1 MKKLILFSFVL
12 LAAFSCKNDEVATN
26 EVNFNIT
33 LKGTNEVPA
42 NASAANGTF
51 VAVYNKDT
59 KILKYTIT
67 YSGITPTAWHIH
79 KGASTATGGVVFNF
93 GSSFSTPYVN
103 QTVTLTTDQET
114 DLLAGNYYVNIHSA
128 LFAAGEIR
136 GQLVK

>member
-1 MKKLILFSFVL
+1 MKKLFLFCFIL
-12 LAAFSCKNDEVATN
+12 LAVLSCKNDEVASK

-42 NASAANGTF
+42 NASAATGTF

-59 KILKYTIT
+59 KILKYTIN
-67 YSGITPTAWHIH
+67 YAGITPTAWHIH
-79 KGASTATGGVVFNF
+79 KGAATVTGAIVFNF
-93 GSSFSTPYVN
+93 GTTFTSPYVN
-103 QTVTLTTDQET
+103 QIVAFTSDQET
-114 DLLAGNYYVNIHSA
+114 DLLAGNYYVNVHSA

>member
-1 MKKLILFSFVL
+1 MKNLVLFAFIL
-12 LAAFSCKNDEVATN
+12 LAALSCKNDEVASN

-42 NASAANGTF
+42 NASAATGTF

-67 YSGITPTAWHIH
+67 YAGITPTAWHIH
-79 KGASTATGGVVFNF
+79 KGATTATGAVVFNF
-93 GSSFSTPYVN
+93 GTTFSSPYVN
-103 QTVTLTTDQET
+103 QTVALTTDQET
-114 DLLAGNYYVNIHSA
+114 DLLAGNYYVNVHSA